1 MIKIIAFMLLFM
13 CAFAQLNN
21 NQQIRGNNMLFNSH
35 RTTFDSVKPQSIGG
49 GFQSRGGH
57 VKMHETYHPP
67 QSIGGGFQ
75 SSGGWAKVPDKPYVG
90 PVAQFIIDT
99 ATITAGG
106 HKSDK

>member
-1 MIKIIAFMLLFM
+1 MIKIIAFMLLFT

-35 RTTFDSVKPQSIGG
+35 RTTFDSIK
-49 GFQSRGGH
+49 
-57 VKMHETYHPP
+57 P

>member
-1 MIKIIAFMLLFM
+1 MIKIIAFMLLFT

-49 GFQSRGGH
+49 GFQSGGRH